1 MKKTIRIYRRHDLDL
16 FSLGAVKKYHLGKE
30 MKKALIAYANQK
42 PYTPPDIMVP
52 EDGETL
58 RTSMMLHITL
68 DEKKAEEIQKDAD
81 FNYSFYKLSNI
92 CNSEKQNC
100 DCCPVKKY
108 CNSFIKAVFRNYLQE
123 IPLSIYSTDSK
134 VNLKRV
140 SDYDNANNVQKIIAK
155 TTVDNFKTAEDN
167 APTITQDDDKE
178 IKNDEKMPWDDDFDI
193 EENESSENIESL
205 FAQMDAFTH

>member
-68 DEKKAEEIQKDAD
+68 DEKKSEE
-81 FNYSFYKLSNI
+81 
-92 CNSEKQNC
+92 
-100 DCCPVKKY
+100 KKVIELLKNTKYGY

-140 SDYDNANNVQKIIAK
+140 SDYDNANNVQKIVAK
-155 TTVDNFKTAEDN
+155 ATVDNFKTAKNEEN
-167 APTITQDDDKE
+167 NTSTITQDDNEE

-193 EENESSENIESL
+193 EKDESSENIESL